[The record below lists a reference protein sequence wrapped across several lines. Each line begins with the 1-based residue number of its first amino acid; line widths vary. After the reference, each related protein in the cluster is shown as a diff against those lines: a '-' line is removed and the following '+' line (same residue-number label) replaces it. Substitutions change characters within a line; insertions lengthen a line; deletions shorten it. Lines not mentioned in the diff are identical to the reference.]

1 MASRNCLKC
10 IHFTKSIVYEYSKN
24 GNNKSIQSVL
34 RILKCDKLNLVFQMR
49 NSEEKDNE
57 SLFIK
62 NKCVDAKYFVES
74 YEIKP
79 EKVVWIDV

>member
-1 MASRNCLKC
+1 MSVRNCLKC
-10 IHFTKSIVYEYSKN
+10 IHFTKSTVFEYSKN
-24 GNNKSIQSVL
+24 GNTKTIQSVS
-34 RILKCDKLNLVFQMR
+34 RVLKCDKLNLIFQMR

-62 NKCVDAKYFVES
+62 NKCINAKHFVES

-79 EKVVWIDV
+79 EKVVCVDV